1 MMRDLKPIKS
11 ATGSWSALAERA
23 ELNAELRTLLGYWG
37 WHTVL
42 LTLAALAG
50 NDERAAVAEGLHT
63 LAEQV
68 APPRPGAGDPRSPEE
83 LAAAWA
89 RLQG

>member
-1 MMRDLKPIKS
+1 MRDLKPIKS
-11 ATGSWSALAERA
+11 ATGCWAALGARA
-23 ELNAELRTLLGYWG
+23 ELTAELRALLGYWG

-42 LTLAALAG
+42 LTFAALAG
-50 NDERAAVAEGLHT
+50 SDERVAVAAGLHT
-63 LAEQV
+63 LAEQI

-83 LAAAWA
+83 MAAAWA